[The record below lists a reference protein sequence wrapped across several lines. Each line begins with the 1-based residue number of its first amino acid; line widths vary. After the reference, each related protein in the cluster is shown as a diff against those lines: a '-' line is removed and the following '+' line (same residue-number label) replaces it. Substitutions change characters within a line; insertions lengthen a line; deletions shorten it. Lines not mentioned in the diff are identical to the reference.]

1 MDCERRRAVIERR
14 FFETRLPK
22 VVLDRISRYAGEGRQ
37 LRAVFGPEGCR
48 LVAVAA
54 GCVPAVVLRA
64 DTHEQFAQLR
74 TAVMLEWERATRL
87 LQGQRRRTSS
97 PEPLPA

>member
-1 MDCERRRAVIERR
+1 MDLERRRAVIERR

-22 VVLDRISRYAGEGRQ
+22 PVLDRISRYAQEGRE

-54 GCVPAVVLRA
+54 GCVPAVVLRTA
-64 DTHEQFAQLR
+64 THEQFAQLR
-74 TAVMLEWERATRL
+74 TAVLLEWERATRM
-87 LQGQRRRTSS
+87 LQGRRHGRSS

>member
-1 MDCERRRAVIERR
+1 MKFERRRAVIERR

-22 VVLDRISRYAGEGRQ
+22 PVMDRISRYAGEGRQ

-54 GCVPAVVLRA
+54 GCVPAVVVQA
-64 DTHEQFAQLR
+64 HTQEEFAQLR
-74 TAVMLEWERATRL
+74 TTVLLEWKRASRTLRS
-87 LQGQRRRTSS
+87 RRRTSS
-97 PEPLPA
+97 SEPLPA

>member
-1 MDCERRRAVIERR
+1 MDGERRRAVIERR

-22 VVLDRISRYAGEGRQ
+22 PVMDRISRYAGEGRE
-37 LRAVFGPEGCR
+37 LRAVFGPDGCR

-64 DTHEQFAQLR
+64 DTHEQFARLR
-74 TAVMLEWERATRL
+74 TAALLEWNRATRM
-87 LQGQRRRTSS
+87 LQGRRRAGT

>member
-1 MDCERRRAVIERR
+1 MSFERRRAVIERR

-22 VVLDRISRYAGEGRQ
+22 PVMDRISRYAGEGRQ

-54 GCVPAVVLRA
+54 GCVPAVVLHSH
-64 DTHEQFAQLR
+64 TEEEFAQLR
-74 TAVMLEWERATRL
+74 TAVLLEWERASRTLRS
-87 LQGQRRRTSS
+87 RRRTSS
-97 PEPLPA
+97 SEPLPA